1 MQIPIQLGEAS
12 HFGGSHVEPS
22 VKSCFELA
30 GDKPEIDAS
39 QFVDWMK
46 LEPQSLVWLPVLHR
60 LVAAEDV
67 AHPARCS
74 ICREYPIVG
83 FRCVGILDLVGWIDS
98 FNLESGTD
106 Q

>member
-22 VKSCFELA
+22 IKSCFELA

-39 QFVDWMK
+39 QFLDWMK

-60 LVAAEDV
+60 LVAAEMV
-67 AHPARCS
+67 THPTRCS
-74 ICREYPIVG
+74 ICSEYPIVG
-83 FRCVGILDLVGWIDS
+83 FR
-98 FNLESGTD
+98 
-106 Q
+106 